1 MAVTVYST
9 KSCPWCIKVKEY
21 LDSFNVVYQ
30 SIDVGANR
38 EAAMEMVQKTGQRG
52 VPVILVGDT
61 IIVGFDKHAL
71 DEALKGENLI

>member
-9 KSCPWCIKVKEY
+9 KSCPWCVKVKEY
-21 LDSFNVVYQ
+21 LDSLNVVYR
-30 SIDVGANR
+30 SIDVGADR

-61 IIVGFDKHAL
+61 TIVGFDKYVL